1 MSGDRVFV
9 TSQIGSGVRREGN
22 HPRLVQGG
30 NAADAGERELGA
42 SRRIAGDRRSR
53 RLSSWRASAGRDGRR
68 LWQYRLEAQGTLPG
82 VHDKHNLA
90 SPSPVTDGQMVY
102 AWFGTGQLVALDMNG
117 KPVWQRHLGQEISPF
132 DVIWGHSS
140 SPTLFGD
147 LLILLCDHE
156 PASYLLAVDKRTGKE
171 RWRADRGKGRLSY
184 STPLVVNTPGGP
196 ELIVNSSERVD
207 AYDPRTGAHLWFT
220 GGTNRFPI
228 PMPVFHDGLIYMS
241 RGYRSGPYMAIRPG
255 GRGDISKSHVVW
267 EAATGAPYISSLVYD
282 AGLIY
287 MATDVGAITVVDAS
301 TGQRVSQQRVEGIF
315 SASPVA
321 GDGKIYFVS
330 ETGETIVMQSGRT
343 PTVLARNDLGERA
356 VASPAISNGSDLH
369 SNRRSRLLHWHACRI
384 ELSAAVDRG
393 HAGASA
399 SLVRSPVPV
408 PLEIVLDRLSAYLL
422 DYETQSIRAC
432 GRGAVRP
439 MDQAASG
446 YGGATVGRR
455 KLKSTYFLVR
465 LPDGQAWYGFRD
477 VDER

>member
-1 MSGDRVFV
+1 MVRLAFILSFIAGGSVAAADWPHWRGPQGTGATSESNLPVRWSASENVAWKAPIGGLGVSTPIVSGDRVFV
-9 TSQIGSGVRREGN
+9 TSQVGAGVRRAGN

-30 NAADAGERELGA
+30 NAAEAGERELGA
-42 SRRIAGDRRSR
+42 SRKPASGDAASFLVESFSR
-53 RLSSWRASAGRDGRR
+53 TDGRR
-68 LWQYRLEAQGTLPG
+68 LWQYTLEAQGELPG

-117 KPVWQRHLGQEISPF
+117 KPVWQRHLGKEISPF

-140 SPTLFGD
+140 SPALFED

-156 PASYLLAVDKRTGKE
+156 PASYLLAVDKKTGKE
-171 RWRADRGKGRLSY
+171 RWRADRGKGRMSY

-207 AYDPRTGAHLWFT
+207 AYDPRTGTLLWFT

-267 EAATGAPYISSLVYD
+267 EAGTGAPYISSLVYD

-287 MATDVGAITVVDAS
+287 MATDVGAITVVDAK
-301 TGQRVSQQRVEGIF
+301 TGERVSQQRVDGIF

-321 GDGKIYFVS
+321 ADGKIYFVS

-343 PTVLARNDLGERA
+343 PTVLSRNALGERA
-356 VASPAISNGSDLH
+356 VASPAISNGQIFIRTDDHVFCIGVRH
-369 SNRRSRLLHWHACRI
+369 S
-384 ELSAAVDRG
+384 
-393 HAGASA
+393 
-399 SLVRSPVPV
+399 
-408 PLEIVLDRLSAYLL
+408 
-422 DYETQSIRAC
+422 
-432 GRGAVRP
+432 
-439 MDQAASG
+439 
-446 YGGATVGRR
+446 
-455 KLKSTYFLVR
+455 
-465 LPDGQAWYGFRD
+465 
-477 VDER
+477 